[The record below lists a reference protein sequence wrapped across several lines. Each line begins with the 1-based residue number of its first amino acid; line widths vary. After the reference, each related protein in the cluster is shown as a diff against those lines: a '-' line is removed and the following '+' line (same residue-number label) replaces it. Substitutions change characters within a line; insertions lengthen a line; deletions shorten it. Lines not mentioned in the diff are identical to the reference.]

1 MNELHEFCLESHE
14 DIINHPVQGFELG
27 DEPSDGEAV
36 EQYHKCFHSSKI
48 IEITIPMP
56 MVLMSIMVPYAAISS
71 LRSSL
76 CSFIC

>member
-1 MNELHEFCLESHE
+1 
-14 DIINHPVQGFELG
+14 
-27 DEPSDGEAV
+27 
-36 EQYHKCFHSSKI
+36 
-48 IEITIPMP
+48 MP